1 MISIIIASADL
12 SLLKQVTKNIEETIA
27 VPHEI
32 IAFENSKGQKGI
44 CELYNLGIQKAKY
57 ETLCLMHEDIE
68 ILTNNWGQK
77 VINIFHENPDVG
89 LVGVAGNSYK
99 TLTPTGWHGA
109 GMDTLRQNFIQ
120 SFKHTIKKRR
130 HYYLNPHNEKL
141 SIVASVDG
149 LWLCTTKKI
158 ASEFMFDEDTFK
170 GFHAYDLD
178 FSLAVG
184 QKYKVAV
191 TYDVLLHHF
200 SEGRF
205 DETWMK
211 DNLKLHKKWNAVLP
225 VNAADLLPEKAFII
239 EKKAFKNF
247 IDQMIYFKYPLKVPL
262 AILTNMRFRSLSILL
277 FLKLNYHTLLR
288 YYKADKPKLAEA

>member
-1 MISIIIASADL
+1 MISIIIASANL

-27 VPHEI
+27 VPYEI
-32 IAFENSKGQKGI
+32 IAFENSNGQKGI

-109 GMDTLRQNFIQ
+109 GDETLHQNYVQ
-120 SFKHTIKKRR
+120 SFRHTKGKRS
-130 HYYLNPHNEKL
+130 HYYINPFNEKL
-141 SIVASVDG
+141 STVASVDG
-149 LWLCTTKKI
+149 LWMCTTKKI
-158 ASEFMFDEDTFK
+158 ASEFMFDDETFK
-170 GFHAYDLD
+170 GFHAYDVD

-184 QKYKVAV
+184 QKYRVAV
-191 TYDVLLHHF
+191 TYEVLLHHF
-200 SEGRF
+200 SEGQF
-205 DETWMK
+205 DDTWMME
-211 DNLKLHKKWNAVLP
+211 NLKLHKKWSKILP
-225 VNAADLLPEKAFII
+225 VNAADLVPDKVLRI
-239 EKKAFKNF
+239 EKNAFKHF

-262 AILTNMRFRSLSILL
+262 AILTNMRFRSLSAML
-277 FLKLNYHTLLR
+277 FFKLSYHTLLK